1 MANEMAMVVVAL
13 ITTIG
18 GIVVAVIHSFRKENR
33 KDHAEVASGLVNLSL
48 IALRTEQKVDTVK
61 DELHEH
67 LGWHTR
73 GTTDESGT
81 GTQRG
86 TDG

>member
-1 MANEMAMVVVAL
+1 MDNGLAMVIVAVV
-13 ITTIG
+13 TTVG

-33 KDHAEVASGLVNLSL
+33 KDHAEVSSGLLSLSL

-67 LGWHTR
+67 LGWHS
-73 GTTDESGT
+73 GGPTDESGT
-81 GTQRG
+81 ST
-86 TDG
+86 

>member
-1 MANEMAMVVVAL
+1 MDNGLAMVVVAL
-13 ITTIG
+13 VTTVG

-33 KDHAEVASGLVNLSL
+33 KDHAEVSSGLLSLSL

-67 LGWHTR
+67 LGWHTG
-73 GTTDESGT
+73 GTTDEPRKST
-81 GTQRG
+81 
-86 TDG
+86 

>member
-1 MANEMAMVVVAL
+1 MDNGLAMVVVAL
-13 ITTIG
+13 VTTVG

-33 KDHAEVASGLVNLSL
+33 KDHAEVSSGLLSLSL

-67 LGWHTR
+67 LGWHTG
-73 GTTDESGT
+73 GTTHEPRKST
-81 GTQRG
+81 
-86 TDG
+86 

>member
-1 MANEMAMVVVAL
+1 MDNEMAMVVVAI
-13 ITTIG
+13 ITTVG

-33 KDHAEVASGLVNLSL
+33 KDHAEVSSGLVNLSL

-73 GTTDESGT
+73 GTTDEPGTVTQT
-81 GTQRG
+81 GTNK
-86 TDG
+86 